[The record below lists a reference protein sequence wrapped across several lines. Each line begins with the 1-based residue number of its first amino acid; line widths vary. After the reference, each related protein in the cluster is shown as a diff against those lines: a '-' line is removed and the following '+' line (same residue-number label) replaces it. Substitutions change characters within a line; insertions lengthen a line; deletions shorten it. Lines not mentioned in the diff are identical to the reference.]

1 MRELIFLRVLEIAVF
16 TFSFFAVAYDS
27 GTGTEEDPY
36 QIRAAGQMN
45 TIGTNANNWD
55 QS

>member
-1 MRELIFLRVLEIAVF
+1 MRELIFLSVLEIAVF
-16 TFSFFAVAYDS
+16 TFSFFAATYDGS
-27 GTGTEEDPY
+27 TRTEDPY

-45 TIGTNANNWD
+45 TIGTNTGNWV